1 MRAMAR
7 TAERAGRVPADSPDP
22 GFFGPAS
29 VSWRVHRETTVLF
42 GGARALLMHAAHPLV
57 IAGARETGFYE
68 RNPWKRLERT
78 LALTYGLTFG
88 TREEA
93 LRAAD
98 RINRVHR
105 AVKGI
110 DEITG
115 RPYDAMDP
123 DLLLWVHA
131 CLVDSA
137 LLFERLTVGRLTED
151 ERELFHQEQMV
162 AAKLLGLRPERIPP
176 TTGELRAYIADVVSG
191 DTLMVTD
198 AARSVAELFRAPPR
212 DATWR
217 PVLRGVSWWAFGSL
231 PPKLRDLY
239 GVRWGLPQ
247 QAAMGAT
254 LAGLRLG
261 RPAIP
266 RRFRWILP
274 AQLAHRR
281 ALREARE

>member
-1 MRAMAR
+1 MAS
-7 TAERAGRVPADSPDP
+7 TADRRSSAPAGWGVFPDDP
-22 GFFGPAS
+22 GFFGPES

-42 GGARALLMHAAHPLV
+42 GGARALLMQAAHPLV
-57 IAGARETGFYE
+57 IAGARRTGFYE
-68 RNPWKRLERT
+68 RDPWKRLERT

-88 TREEA
+88 TRAEA
-93 LRAAD
+93 RRAAD

-105 AVKGI
+105 SVKGV
-110 DEITG
+110 DEVTG
-115 RPYDAMDP
+115 QPYDAMDP
-123 DLLLWVHA
+123 ELLLWVHA

-137 LLFERLTVGRLTED
+137 LLFERLTVGRLSLE
-151 ERELFHQEQMV
+151 ERERFHREQMV
-162 AAKLLGLRPERIPP
+162 AAELLGLPRERIPP
-176 TTGELRAYIADVVSG
+176 STAALRAYIADVVAG

-198 AARSVAELFRAPPR
+198 AALSVAELFRSPPR

-217 PVLRGVSWWAFGSL
+217 PVLRAVSWWAFGSL
-231 PPKLRDLY
+231 PSPLRDRY

-247 QAAMGAT
+247 QAAMRAT

-274 AQLAHRR
+274 AQLAHGR
-281 ALREARE
+281 ARQ